1 MDLSIQYGRSKSILD
16 SLSDEASTASSIS
29 WVERLLLIFIINRV
43 NKKLSKLSAGIEA
56 KISSEKQAKEYHK
69 LYLVAQKLSKEDIQL
84 QASTS
89 YHFLEGRVIKK
100 ARQTQK
106 LLLEIKEKLAVV
118 LFPTPEKV
126 DQATFFKESKR
137 IKDFFDDLDDEE
149 TDQAYLSY
157 HPDLPQ

>member
-43 NKKLSKLSAGIEA
+43 NKKLSK
-56 KISSEKQAKEYHK
+56 
-69 LYLVAQKLSKEDIQL
+69 EDIQL

-100 ARQTQK
+100 ALQTQK

-157 HPDLPQ
+157 HPDLL